1 MYSGTRHEAHLR
13 AEHKVAIRI
22 CNAPKFLAEGGKHWS
37 RRALEGRLFGVG
49 PVAIAQDS
57 VNKSGRLGPEG
68 RAARAICEGAYKV
81 RVRLRACGLAIHA
94 VRPLPAGPAHG
105 WPGWPRGM
113 TASASSRSSADR
125 EGSRRADRAAVWA
138 EPRKACLLHLA
149 VLELLELLYR

>member
-94 VRPLPAGPAHG
+94 VRPLPAGPAQVG
-105 WPGWPRGM
+105 LVG
-113 TASASSRSSADR
+113 R
-125 EGSRRADRAAVWA
+125 E
-138 EPRKACLLHLA
+138 E
-149 VLELLELLYR
+149 